1 MIALALAAGEVPNGA
16 AQMHF
21 DALGKHFTAR
31 QITQIVAVISAFGFL
46 NRWNDT
52 VATALEE
59 VPTTFAERE
68 LSSAGWQ
75 LGKHG

>member
-1 MIALALAAGEVPNGA
+1 MGRRKG
-16 AQMHF
+16 HF
-21 DALGKHFTAR
+21 DALGEHFTPR

-52 VATALEE
+52 VATTLEE
-59 VPTTFAERE
+59 LPTTFAERE
-68 LSSAGWQ
+68 LSPAGWQ

>member
-1 MIALALAAGEVPNGA
+1 
-16 AQMHF
+16 
-21 DALGKHFTAR
+21 
-31 QITQIVAVISAFGFL
+31 VISAFGFL

-59 VPTTFAERE
+59 LPTTFAERE
-68 LSSAGWQ
+68 LSPAGWQ